1 MLLFLKHSQ
10 IMSHQLLTVGLSGRP
25 HNNYGN
31 NNNNNNK
38 GKDNYNKPTENKV
51 S

>member
-1 MLLFLKHSQ
+1 
-10 IMSHQLLTVGLSGRP
+10 MSHQLLKAGLPWRP
-25 HNNYGN
+25 CNNYGNNN

-38 GKDNYNKPTENKV
+38 GKDNYNNKPTENKV